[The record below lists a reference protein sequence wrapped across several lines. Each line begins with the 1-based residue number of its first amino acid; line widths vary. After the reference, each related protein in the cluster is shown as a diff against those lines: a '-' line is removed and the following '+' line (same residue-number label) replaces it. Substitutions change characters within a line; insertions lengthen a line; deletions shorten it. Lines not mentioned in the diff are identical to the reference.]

1 MIQDIGFFFISG
13 FGIYMVVI
21 SIRHIMIGLN
31 KINHPMYD
39 NDEKRKR
46 VFKYG
51 IIGLI
56 IGVMGSAFF
65 CFFSV
70 QIILMEINK

>member
-1 MIQDIGFFFISG
+1 
-13 FGIYMVVI
+13 
-21 SIRHIMIGLN
+21 MIGLN